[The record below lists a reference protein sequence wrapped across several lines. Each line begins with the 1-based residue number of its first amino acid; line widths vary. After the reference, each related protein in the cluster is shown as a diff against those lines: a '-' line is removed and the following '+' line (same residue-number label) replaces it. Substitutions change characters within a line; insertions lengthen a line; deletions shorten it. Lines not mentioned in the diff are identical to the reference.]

1 MSENPPALDD
11 ETMALIDADRR
22 ELVGAFCRGCG
33 YCMPCP
39 ADIPINNANRITQL
53 LQRSPWKSWVTP
65 EWQKQMERIEDCVHC
80 GECAKKCPY
89 GLKPFETLP
98 GHLAF
103 YREFVRT
110 HHA

>member
-1 MSENPPALDD
+1 M
-11 ETMALIDADRR
+11 IKADQR

-39 ADIPINNANRITQL
+39 VGIRINDANRMTQL

-65 EWQKQMERIEDCVHC
+65 EWQGEMECIENCIHC

-103 YREFVRT
+103 YREFVKT
-110 HHA
+110 HQA